1 MVEHS
6 QTIMEEREELMI
18 SSKGGKPTKKIA
30 HFIKPTFD
38 LLDSTPNLPSISLP
52 FRPVSI
58 DCTFNGWKNPTKS
71 WVSWVDRLHSSYQF
85 NWKRSG
91 IYEAILSSK
100 YKIIINED
108 LFYSLAERW
117 CCETNTFVFPWGEAT
132 ISLEDVMVLGGYSV
146 LEDSVSRSD
155 NIDHFAIIEEKL
167 IDAHKEM
174 SKGPSQKASHGKWMK
189 HFMENGLDT
198 GIEHEAFLSCWLSR
212 FVLPTF
218 PYDVVV
224 KKYFKI
230 AIFLASGFQRSLAP
244 AVLASIYRDL
254 SLLKS
259 AMVNSVGNEGSGK
272 GDGFDDLVKVTVW
285 APLQLVQVW
294 AWERFPEFRPSPVL
308 VQFGEPRLARWHGVN
323 ESEIGNVRPLLQ
335 SAGHSFEWRPYC
347 KDVDNLPLPMFY
359 RECEEWVIMK
369 GVLGDDVKSMVR
381 FLRVCDLVGLETIEK
396 YNPNR
401 VAMQFGFDQ
410 DVPEVVKRGLL
421 DSDIPKRELV
431 QLAWINYTNPT
442 KDETLYIPSKFYV
455 PQVTLRYLNWLR
467 QGVLMKEAAWDGV
480 VRKKRSFIKWSREEL
495 RKANNAIDKS
505 IAALDID
512 VKPCISTEV
521 IGNDLD
527 VPPGFPPKSNASSE
541 KACVLPG
548 LTQKSNAGHYVEL
561 PPSFMPKTVGNNF
574 DVPLVLPR
582 ESIVACKEAAV
593 PSRFTPISN
602 VGNIMNVPPGFT
614 PKSIGNN
621 HSFPTGFPNKSYDEQ
636 PKLDAEKK
644 DGYKLQSEV
653 LVKEECIESSEN
665 RQQLLSCSYQTLYT
679 PPVEIESRPAKS
691 LKTES
696 EENLQK
702 SELVACGVQQT
713 NDGASGEVA
722 KNGGC
727 GRDDEDED
735 QSILV
740 KKAEIQEIDK
750 LIANIEAES
759 NRIFCSKHHFNYLM
773 HTFNRSR

>member
-1 MVEHS
+1 MAEHS
-6 QTIMEEREELMI
+6 QTIMEEREELMV

-52 FRPVSI
+52 FRPNLI
-58 DCTFNGWKNPTKS
+58 DCTFNGWKTPTKS
-71 WVSWVDRLHSSYQF
+71 WVSWVDKLHPSYQF
-85 NWKRSG
+85 IWKRAG

-100 YKIIINED
+100 YKIIRNED
-108 LFYSLAERW
+108 LFFSLAERW
-117 CCETNTFVFPWGEAT
+117 CCNTNTFVFPWGEAT

-146 LEDSVSRSD
+146 LEDSVSKSD
-155 NIDHFAIIEEKL
+155 NTDHFAVIENKL

-174 SKGPSQKASHGKWMK
+174 SKGPSQKALHGQWMK
-189 HFMENGLDT
+189 YFMEHGLDS
-198 GIEHEAFLSCWLSR
+198 GIEHEAFLSYWLSR

-218 PYDVVV
+218 PCDVIV

-230 AIFLASGFQRSLAP
+230 AIILASGFQRSLAP

-259 AMVNSVGNEGSGK
+259 TMVNSVGIE

-285 APLQLVQVW
+285 APLQSVQVW

-308 VQFGEPRLARWHGVN
+308 VQLGEPRLARWHGVN
-323 ESEIGNVRPLLQ
+323 ESEIGNVRPLLL

-359 RECEEWVIMK
+359 RDCEEWVIMN

-442 KDETLYIPSKFYV
+442 NDEILYIPSKFYV

-467 QGVLMKEAAWDGV
+467 QGVLMKPAAWCGV
-480 VRKKRSFIKWSREEL
+480 VRKNRSSKKRLSVEI
-495 RKANNAIDKS
+495 RKVNDAIDKS

-512 VKPCISTEV
+512 LKPRFLTQLF
-521 IGNDLD
+521 GNDLD

-541 KACVLPG
+541 KAFVHPG
-548 LTQKSNAGHYVEL
+548 LTQNSNADHYFEL
-561 PPSFMPKTVGNNF
+561 PSSFIPKTVGNKF
-574 DVPLVLPR
+574 DVPVVLPR
-582 ESIVACKEAAV
+582 ESVVACKEADV
-593 PSRFTPISN
+593 PSGYTTMSN
-602 VGNIMNVPPGFT
+602 VGNILNVPPGFT
-614 PKSIGNN
+614 PNSVGSN
-621 HSFPTGFPNKSYDEQ
+621 HKFPSGFPQKSYEQ
-636 PKLDAEKK
+636 PKLGVEKK

-653 LVKEECIESSEN
+653 LVKKECIESPEN
-665 RQQLLSCSYQTLYT
+665 RQQLLSCSYQTLHT
-679 PPVEIESRPAKS
+679 SLVEIESRPAKS
-691 LKTES
+691 LKTKPG
-696 EENLQK
+696 ENLQK
-702 SELVACGVQQT
+702 SELVACGFQQT
-713 NDGASGEVA
+713 NDGASIEVA

-735 QSILV
+735 QSILA
-740 KKAEIQEIDK
+740 KKAEMQEIDK
-750 LIANIEAES
+750 LIAQYT
-759 NRIFCSKHHFNYLM
+759 SKIKQSFL
-773 HTFNRSR
+773 F